1 MTTSPTNPND
11 NIDLSQPT
19 PSSFLDDLRNKRTE
33 AWERFS
39 MLYGRLILF
48 WLKNAGVSRE
58 ERQDML
64 YDIGIIVMESIDNFH
79 RQPHMGSFR
88 SWLKKVVE
96 NTVHDRQ
103 RKYQEQSG
111 AHGVY
116 EPDSSVIESPH
127 SSVLQTILKQ
137 EQEDAKKGQPQSTSP
152 HALDEDDLFAKG
164 LMQVLGTQF
173 SQRDISIY
181 YQLVHEK
188 KNSTQV
194 GQLMGLTPA
203 NVRKIRQRIND
214 YLKTVFGELDDIKDI
229 LNRLN
234 NEQDE

>member
-1 MTTSPTNPND
+1 MINSPTNSND

-19 PSSFLDDLRNKRTE
+19 PSSFLDDLRNKKTV

-48 WLKNAGVSRE
+48 WLKNAGIPRE

-64 YDIGIIVMESIDNFH
+64 CDIVIVVMESIDNFH
-79 RQPHMGSFR
+79 RQPHVGSFR
-88 SWLKKVVE
+88 GWLKKVVE
-96 NTVHDRQ
+96 NTIHDRQ

-116 EPDSSVIESPH
+116 EPDSSVIESSP
-127 SSVLQTILKQ
+127 SPVLQTILKQ
-137 EQEDAKKGQPQSTSP
+137 EQEDAKNRQPQSTSP
-152 HALDEDDLFAKG
+152 HVLDEDNLFTKG
-164 LMQVLGTQF
+164 IMQVLGTQF

-181 YQLVHEK
+181 YQLVYEK

-194 GQLMGLTPA
+194 GQLMDLSPA
-203 NVRKIRQRIND
+203 NVRKIRQRINN
-214 YLKTVFGELDDIKDI
+214 YLNANFGELEDIRDF
-229 LNRLN
+229 LNRLKD
-234 NEQDE
+234 EQD

>member
-1 MTTSPTNPND
+1 MTNDPTNPD
-11 NIDLSQPT
+11 HNIDLSQPT
-19 PSSFLDDLRNKRTE
+19 PSSFLDDLRNKRTA

-48 WLKNAGVSRE
+48 WLKNAGIPRE

-64 YDIGIIVMESIDNFH
+64 CDIVIVVMESIDNFH
-79 RQPHMGSFR
+79 RQPHVGSFR

-103 RKYQEQSG
+103 RKYREQSG

-137 EQEDAKKGQPQSTSP
+137 EEENYKKDRPQSTSP

-181 YQLVHEK
+181 YQLVQEK

-214 YLKTVFGELDDIKDI
+214 YLKANFGELEDIKEI
-229 LNRLN
+229 LNRLKD
-234 NEQDE
+234 EQD

>member
-1 MTTSPTNPND
+1 MTNSPTNPDD

-19 PSSFLDDLRNKRTE
+19 PSSFLDDLRNKKTE

-39 MLYGRLILF
+39 MLYGRLILYWF
-48 WLKNAGVSRE
+48 KSAGIPRE

-79 RQPHMGSFR
+79 RQPHVGSFR

-96 NTVHDRQ
+96 NTVHGRQ

-137 EQEDAKKGQPQSTSP
+137 EEEDNKKSRPQSASP
-152 HALDEDDLFAKG
+152 HALDEDNLIAKG

-181 YQLVHEK
+181 YQLVYEN

-203 NVRKIRQRIND
+203 NVRKIRQRVND
-214 YLKTVFGELDDIKDI
+214 YLKANFGELDDIKDI
-229 LNRLN
+229 LNRLKD
-234 NEQDE
+234 EQD

>member
-1 MTTSPTNPND
+1 MTNDPINPND

-19 PSSFLDDLRNKRTE
+19 PSSFLDDLRNKKTE

-48 WLKNAGVSRE
+48 WLKNAGIPRE

-79 RQPHMGSFR
+79 KQPHVGSFR

-137 EQEDAKKGQPQSTSP
+137 EEEDNKKDRPQSTSP

-181 YQLVHEK
+181 YQLVYEK

-194 GQLMGLTPA
+194 GELMDLKPA
-203 NVRKIRQRIND
+203 NVRKIRQRINS
-214 YLKTVFGELDDIKDI
+214 YLKANFGELEDIKEI
-229 LNRLN
+229 LNRLKDD
-234 NEQDE
+234 QD

>member
-1 MTTSPTNPND
+1 MTSSPTNPND
-11 NIDLSQPT
+11 NIDLNQPT

-39 MLYGRLILF
+39 LLYGRLILF
-48 WLKNAGVSRE
+48 WLKNAGIPRE

-64 YDIGIIVMESIDNFH
+64 YDIIIVVMESIDNFH
-79 RQPHMGSFR
+79 RQPYVGSFR
-88 SWLKKVVE
+88 SWLKGVVD
-96 NTVHDRQ
+96 NIIHDRQ
-103 RKYQEQSG
+103 RKYREQSG

-137 EQEDAKKGQPQSTSP
+137 EQEDNKKNSPQPTSP
-152 HALDEDDLFAKG
+152 HALDEDNLFAKG

-194 GQLMGLTPA
+194 GQLMGLSSD
-203 NVRKIRQRIND
+203 NVRKIRQRINN
-214 YLKTVFGELDDIKDI
+214 YLKANFGDLDDLKDI
-229 LNRLN
+229 LNRLSDN
-234 NEQDE
+234 QD

>member
-1 MTTSPTNPND
+1 MTNPPTNPND

-19 PSSFLDDLRNKRTE
+19 PSSFLDDLRNKKTE

-48 WLKNAGVSRE
+48 WFKNAGIPRE
-58 ERQDML
+58 ERQEML
-64 YDIGIIVMESIDNFH
+64 CDIVIVVMESIDNFH
-79 RQPHMGSFR
+79 RQPHVGSFR
-88 SWLKKVVE
+88 SWLKGLVD
-96 NTVHDRQ
+96 NTIHDRQ
-103 RKYQEQSG
+103 RKYQEQKG

-116 EPDSSVIESPH
+116 NPDSSVIESPH

-137 EQEDAKKGQPQSTSP
+137 EQEDNKKSSPQSTSP
-152 HALDEDDLFAKG
+152 HALDEDNLFAKG

-173 SQRDISIY
+173 SQRDISIF

-188 KNSTQV
+188 KNATQV
-194 GQLMGLTPA
+194 GQLMGLKPD
-203 NVRKIRQRIND
+203 NVRKIRQRINN
-214 YLKTVFGELDDIKDI
+214 YLKANFGDLDDIKDI

-234 NEQDE
+234 DEQD

>member
-1 MTTSPTNPND
+1 MTNSPINPND
-11 NIDLSQPT
+11 NINLNQPT
-19 PSSFLDDLRNKRTE
+19 PSSFLDDLRNKKTE

-48 WLKNAGVSRE
+48 WLKNAGIPRQ

-64 YDIGIIVMESIDNFH
+64 CDIVIAVMESIDNFQ
-79 RQPHMGSFR
+79 RQPHIGSFR
-88 SWLKKVVE
+88 SWLKGVVD
-96 NTVHDRQ
+96 NIIHDRQ
-103 RKYQEQSG
+103 RKYQEQNG

-116 EPDSSVIESPH
+116 DPDSSVIESPH

-137 EQEDAKKGQPQSTSP
+137 EQEDNKKNNPQPTSP
-152 HALDEDDLFAKG
+152 HALDEDTLFAKG

-181 YQLVHEK
+181 YQLVCEK

-194 GQLMGLTPA
+194 AQLMDLSPA
-203 NVRKIRQRIND
+203 NVRKIRQRINS
-214 YLKTVFGELDDIKDI
+214 YLESVLGDLGDIKDI

-234 NEQDE
+234 DEQD

>member
-19 PSSFLDDLRNKRTE
+19 PSSFLDDLRNKKTE

-39 MLYGRLILF
+39 MLYGRLILY
-48 WLKNAGVSRE
+48 WLKNAGISRE

-64 YDIGIIVMESIDNFH
+64 YDIGIIVMESIDNFQK
-79 RQPHMGSFR
+79 QPYVGSFR
-88 SWLKKVVE
+88 SWLKGVVD

-116 EPDSSVIESPH
+116 EPDSSAIESPH

-137 EQEDAKKGQPQSTSP
+137 EEEDSKKSRPQSTSP
-152 HALDEDDLFAKG
+152 HALDEDGLFAKG

-181 YQLVHEK
+181 YQLVYEK

-194 GQLMGLTPA
+194 GELMGLSSA
-203 NVRKIRQRIND
+203 NVRKIRQRVND
-214 YLKTVFGELDDIKDI
+214 YLKANFGELDDIKDI
-229 LNRLN
+229 LNRLKD
-234 NEQDE
+234 EQD

>member
-1 MTTSPTNPND
+1 MINDPINPND

-39 MLYGRLILF
+39 MLYGRLILY
-48 WLKNAGVSRE
+48 WLKNVGIPRE
-58 ERQDML
+58 ERKDML
-64 YDIGIIVMESIDNFH
+64 YDVIIVVMESIDNFQK
-79 RQPHMGSFR
+79 QPHVGSFR
-88 SWLKKVVE
+88 SWLKGLVD
-96 NTVHDRQ
+96 NIIHDRQ
-103 RKYQEQSG
+103 RKYQEQNG

-127 SSVLQTILKQ
+127 SSVLQTLLKQ
-137 EQEDAKKGQPQSTSP
+137 EQEDNKKNSPQPTSP

-164 LMQVLGTQF
+164 LMQILETQF

-181 YQLVHEK
+181 YQLVYEK

-194 GQLMGLTPA
+194 GELMDLKPA
-203 NVRKIRQRIND
+203 NVRKIRQRINS
-214 YLKTVFGELDDIKDI
+214 YLKANFGELEDIKEI
-229 LNRLN
+229 LNRLKD
-234 NEQDE
+234 EQD

>member
-1 MTTSPTNPND
+1 MTNSPINPNN

-39 MLYGRLILF
+39 ILYGRLILY
-48 WLKNAGVSRE
+48 WLKNAGIPRE
-58 ERQDML
+58 ERQEML
-64 YDIGIIVMESIDNFH
+64 CDIVIVVMESIDNFH
-79 RQPHMGSFR
+79 RQPHIGSFR
-88 SWLKKVVE
+88 SWLRGLVE
-96 NTVHDRQ
+96 NTIHNRQ
-103 RKYQEQSG
+103 RKYQEQIG

-137 EQEDAKKGQPQSTSP
+137 EQEDNKKSGPQSTSP

-164 LMQVLGTQF
+164 LMQILGTQF

-194 GQLMGLTPA
+194 GQLMGLTSA

-214 YLKTVFGELDDIKDI
+214 YLKANFGDLDDIKNI

-234 NEQDE
+234 DEQD

>member
-1 MTTSPTNPND
+1 MINDPINPND

-39 MLYGRLILF
+39 MLYGRLILY
-48 WLKNAGVSRE
+48 WLKNVGIPRE
-58 ERQDML
+58 ERKDML
-64 YDIGIIVMESIDNFH
+64 YDVIIVVMESIDNFQK
-79 RQPHMGSFR
+79 QPHVGSFR
-88 SWLKKVVE
+88 SWLKGLVD
-96 NTVHDRQ
+96 NIIHDRQ
-103 RKYQEQSG
+103 RKYQEQNG

-127 SSVLQTILKQ
+127 SSVLQTLLKQ
-137 EQEDAKKGQPQSTSP
+137 EHEYNKKNSPQPTSP

-164 LMQVLGTQF
+164 LMQILETQF

-181 YQLVHEK
+181 YQLVYEK

-194 GQLMGLTPA
+194 GELMDLKPA
-203 NVRKIRQRIND
+203 NVRKIRQRINS
-214 YLKTVFGELDDIKDI
+214 YLKANFGELEDIKEI
-229 LNRLN
+229 LNRLKD
-234 NEQDE
+234 EQD

>member
-1 MTTSPTNPND
+1 MTKDPTNPND

-19 PSSFLDDLRNKRTE
+19 PSSFLDDLRNKKTE

-48 WLKNAGVSRE
+48 WLKSAGIPRE

-64 YDIGIIVMESIDNFH
+64 YDIGIIVMESIDNFQ
-79 RQPHMGSFR
+79 RQPHVGSFR

-96 NTVHDRQ
+96 NTVRDLQ
-103 RKYQEQSG
+103 RKYQEQNG

-116 EPDSSVIESPH
+116 DPDSSVIESPH

-137 EQEDAKKGQPQSTSP
+137 EEEDYKKDRPQSTSP

-181 YQLVHEK
+181 YQLVYEK

-194 GQLMGLTPA
+194 GELMDLKPA
-203 NVRKIRQRIND
+203 NVRKIRQRINS
-214 YLKTVFGELDDIKDI
+214 YLKANFGELEDIKDI
-229 LNRLN
+229 LNRLID
-234 NEQDE
+234 EQD

>member
-1 MTTSPTNPND
+1 MTNHPTNPND
-11 NIDLSQPT
+11 NIDRSQPT
-19 PSSFLDDLRNKRTE
+19 PSSFLDDLRNKKTE

-48 WLKNAGVSRE
+48 WLKSAGIPRE

-64 YDIGIIVMESIDNFH
+64 YDIGIIVMESIDNFQ
-79 RQPHMGSFR
+79 RQPHVGSFR

-111 AHGVY
+111 AQGVY

-137 EQEDAKKGQPQSTSP
+137 EDEDNKKGRPQSTSP
-152 HALDEDDLFAKG
+152 HALDEDNLFAKG

-173 SQRDISIY
+173 SQRDISIF
-181 YQLVHEK
+181 YQLVCEK

-194 GQLMGLTPA
+194 GQLTGLKPA
-203 NVRKIRQRIND
+203 NVRKIRQRINS
-214 YLKTVFGELDDIKDI
+214 YLKENFGELEDIKEI
-229 LNRLN
+229 LNRLID
-234 NEQDE
+234 EQD

>member
-1 MTTSPTNPND
+1 MTSSPTNPDN

-19 PSSFLDDLRNKRTE
+19 PSSFLDDLRNKKTE

-39 MLYGRLILF
+39 ILYGRLILY

-64 YDIGIIVMESIDNFH
+64 YDIGIIVMESIDHFH
-79 RQPHMGSFR
+79 RQPHVGSFR

-137 EQEDAKKGQPQSTSP
+137 EEEDNKKSRPQSTSP
-152 HALDEDDLFAKG
+152 HALVEDNLFAKG

-181 YQLVHEK
+181 YQLVYEN
-188 KNSTQV
+188 KNATQV
-194 GQLMGLTPA
+194 GQLMGLTSA
-203 NVRKIRQRIND
+203 NVRKIRQRVND
-214 YLKTVFGELDDIKDI
+214 YLKANFGELDDIRDI
-229 LNRLN
+229 LNRLKDD
-234 NEQDE
+234 QD

>member
-1 MTTSPTNPND
+1 MTTSPTNPNE
-11 NIDLSQPT
+11 NIDFSQPT
-19 PSSFLDDLRNKRTE
+19 PSSFLDDLRNKKTE

-48 WLKNAGVSRE
+48 WFKNAGIPRE

-64 YDIGIIVMESIDNFH
+64 CDIIIVIMESVDSFQ
-79 RQPHMGSFR
+79 RQPHVGSFR
-88 SWLKKVVE
+88 SWLKGVVD
-96 NTVHDRQ
+96 NMIHDRQ
-103 RKYQEQSG
+103 RKYQEQNG

-116 EPDSSVIESPH
+116 DPNSSVIESPH

-137 EQEDAKKGQPQSTSP
+137 EQEDNKKSSPQPTSP
-152 HALDEDDLFAKG
+152 HALDEDTLFAKG

-181 YQLVHEK
+181 YQLVCEK

-194 GQLMGLTPA
+194 AQLMGLSSA
-203 NVRKIRQRIND
+203 NVRKIRQRINA
-214 YLKTVFGELDDIKDI
+214 YLNANFGDLDDIKDI
-229 LNRLN
+229 LKRLID
-234 NEQDE
+234 EQD

>member
-1 MTTSPTNPND
+1 MTKDPINPND

-19 PSSFLDDLRNKRTE
+19 SSSFLDDLRNKKTE

-39 MLYGRLILF
+39 TLYGRLILY
-48 WLKNAGVSRE
+48 WLKNAGISRD

-64 YDIGIIVMESIDNFH
+64 YDIIIIVMESIDNF
-79 RQPHMGSFR
+79 QKLPYVGSFR
-88 SWLKKVVE
+88 SWLRKVVE

-116 EPDSSVIESPH
+116 EPDSSAIESPH

-137 EQEDAKKGQPQSTSP
+137 EQEDEKTSQPQSTSP
-152 HALDEDDLFAKG
+152 HALDEDNLFAKG

-181 YQLVHEK
+181 YQLVFEK
-188 KNSTQV
+188 KKSTQV
-194 GQLMGLTPA
+194 GQLMGLKPE

-214 YLKTVFGELDDIKDI
+214 YLKANFDGLDDIKDI
-229 LNRLN
+229 LNRLKD
-234 NEQDE
+234 EQD